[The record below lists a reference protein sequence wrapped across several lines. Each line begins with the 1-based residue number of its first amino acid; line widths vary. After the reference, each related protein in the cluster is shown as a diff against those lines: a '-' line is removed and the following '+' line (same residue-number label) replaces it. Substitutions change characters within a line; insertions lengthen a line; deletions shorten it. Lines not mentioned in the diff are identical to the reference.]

1 MPFAFDEISRRCIA
15 RARGNCRPHRPN
27 LSKIAQTMF
36 KSIKTFISSLVED
49 EGFRNRTESNKC
61 QLATAALLTRVA
73 TVHSEMSQARRA
85 KLHAVLKLHFD
96 LDDLTTAKLIQDS
109 AAVDRA
115 AVDLYHFTRQLNQ
128 VLDDESRRRTVQMM
142 WEIVYADGRVNEFE
156 HNIIWRA
163 ADLLAVSNR
172 QRVELRQPI
181 AASRAALPVSFDD
194 RQFHH
199 SVSAF
204 IGD

>member
-1 MPFAFDEISRRCIA
+1 
-15 RARGNCRPHRPN
+15 
-27 LSKIAQTMF
+27 MF

-61 QLATAALLTRVA
+61 QLVTAALLTRVA
-73 TVHSEMSQARRA
+73 TVHIEMSQARRD

-128 VLDDESRRRTVQMM
+128 VLDDEGRRRTVQMM

-163 ADLLAVSNR
+163 ADLLGVSTR
-172 QRVELRQPI
+172 QRVELRQRI
-181 AASRAALPVSFDD
+181 AAGRAALPVGFND

-199 SVSAF
+199 SVPAF

>member
-85 KLHAVLKLHFD
+85 KPAPRLKVNIALYDVTHA
-96 LDDLTTAKLIQDS
+96 
-109 AAVDRA
+109 
-115 AVDLYHFTRQLNQ
+115 
-128 VLDDESRRRTVQMM
+128 
-142 WEIVYADGRVNEFE
+142 
-156 HNIIWRA
+156 
-163 ADLLAVSNR
+163 
-172 QRVELRQPI
+172 
-181 AASRAALPVSFDD
+181 
-194 RQFHH
+194 
-199 SVSAF
+199 
-204 IGD
+204 